1 MQSQV
6 QETQAVPSPKTSFKT
21 GRVAP
26 KDDHNYVEL
35 HSDENKADSRPFR
48 FGQAKAKK
56 LLRAIHTDVEGLTK
70 MLEDYVG
77 AK

>member
-1 MQSQV
+1 MQSQ
-6 QETQAVPSPKTSFKT
+6 TQDAPATPKCKT

-26 KDDHNYVEL
+26 KDGHNYVEL
-35 HSDENKADSRPFR
+35 HTDENQGDSRPFR
-48 FGQAKAKK
+48 FGQGKAKK
-56 LLRAIHTDVEGLTK
+56 LLAAIHADVDGLTK